1 MDGNGLGEGL
11 GPLPVRPQCWEF
23 AMDFLGDPEAPV
35 VEAYVASLE
44 AEIVRLRAAE
54 AAERERCAKI
64 CEAQEYSYW
73 RASEDQDFTPQDCA
87 DAIRRA

>member
-1 MDGNGLGEGL
+1 MGVLRMPIDYVG
-11 GPLPVRPQCWEF
+11 GPLSPMSPMSQLVAR
-23 AMDFLGDPEAPV
+23 AREAADRI
-35 VEAYVASLE
+35 ESDA
-44 AEIVRLRAAE
+44 AEILRLRAKL
-54 AAERERCAKI
+54 AAAVADERERCAKI